1 MTASTTRTR
10 VARLPLRDA
19 LAWSIAVSIAVT
31 ALLMTVLAIRMAQGR
46 DAALGP
52 KLAGDSPAARATP
65 STLVQPSPGTLAAA
79 PPAQP
84 VQTTTS

>member
-1 MTASTTRTR
+1 MATDTSRTR

-19 LAWSIAVSIAVT
+19 LAWSIAVSIAAT
-31 ALLMTVLAIRMAQGR
+31 ALLMAVLAIRMAQGR

-52 KLAGDSPAARATP
+52 KLAGESRAPQATP
-65 STLVQPSPGTLAAA
+65 NALVQPSPGTLAAA